1 MGVAMPNSAQEVI
14 KGIGAI
20 LFVGVAIVIVTSIL
34 MPHDNSTP
42 LEARGCYVSTSGQT
56 IVLGKNDIRVNG
68 ESDERFLVRFS
79 RTNLGNQ
86 LNLSPGAVPKV
97 DKRGI
102 LQLVHH
108 EPGNIIRISGSQL
121 TFYTEEQEEYHF
133 RKATC

>member
-1 MGVAMPNSAQEVI
+1 MVAAMPNNAQEVI
-14 KGIGAI
+14 KGIGAV
-20 LFVGVAIVIVTSIL
+20 LFLVVAIIIFASIL

-42 LEARGCYVSTSGQT
+42 PEMRGCYASTSGKI
-56 IVLGKNDIRVNG
+56 IVLGKNDIRVNNG
-68 ESDERFLVRFS
+68 SDERFLVRFS

-97 DKRGI
+97 DKNGI

-108 EPGNIIRISGSQL
+108 EPGNIIRISGSQM